1 MRSIHATAAVFGAV
15 ALIAGCSPAT
25 ESPSTP
31 TSTPSSSSAAPAS
44 RTSPQPAVPTPLLAS
59 AVAAPIPVPAT
70 DGKYHLA
77 YELVLTDALSQD
89 VTMTS
94 LAVVAGDKTLLTL
107 SGDKLVYRT
116 RVLGSPTTPSTKLE
130 SGQSAI
136 VWLDVALARPADG
149 TPPTIPTNLAH
160 TIGVSLSQPN
170 PPILLPTMTETVA
183 PVTVQTRKPV
193 VIAPPLDGPNWL
205 DADSCCDMG
214 AHRMAMNPLNG
225 QLWAS
230 ERFAIDY
237 VQLDDQG
244 RVFAGDKSKLE
255 TYSFFGADIRAVA
268 DGPVVLVVDDQPE
281 QVPGGLPTG
290 LTLDQYSGNRIVQ
303 DIGGGNYAFYAHLK
317 TGSVK
322 VKVGDQLKPGQVIAS
337 LGNSGNT
344 DAPHLHFHVMSTPDP
359 LASNGLPFV
368 FSSFKLDG
376 RLASMD
382 AVDPVMAGQPAP
394 MQPGF
399 AARDETDVSPLT
411 LDVMSYPTQ

>member
-15 ALIAGCSPAT
+15 ALIAGCSPAS

-116 RVLGSPTTPSTKLE
+116 RVLGSPTTPSTKLG

-136 VWLDVALARPADG
+136 VWLDVALERPADG

-193 VIAPPLDGPNWL
+193 VIAPPLDGPNGWT
-205 DADSCCDMG
+205 
-214 AHRMAMNPLNG
+214 P
-225 QLWAS
+225 
-230 ERFAIDY
+230 
-237 VQLDDQG
+237 
-244 RVFAGDKSKLE
+244 
-255 TYSFFGADIRAVA
+255 TAVA
-268 DGPVVLVVDDQPE
+268 TWAH
-281 QVPGGLPTG
+281 TG
-290 LTLDQYSGNRIVQ
+290 WR
-303 DIGGGNYAFYAHLK
+303 
-317 TGSVK
+317 
-322 VKVGDQLKPGQVIAS
+322 
-337 LGNSGNT
+337 
-344 DAPHLHFHVMSTPDP
+344 
-359 LASNGLPFV
+359 
-368 FSSFKLDG
+368 
-376 RLASMD
+376 
-382 AVDPVMAGQPAP
+382 
-394 MQPGF
+394 
-399 AARDETDVSPLT
+399 
-411 LDVMSYPTQ
+411 